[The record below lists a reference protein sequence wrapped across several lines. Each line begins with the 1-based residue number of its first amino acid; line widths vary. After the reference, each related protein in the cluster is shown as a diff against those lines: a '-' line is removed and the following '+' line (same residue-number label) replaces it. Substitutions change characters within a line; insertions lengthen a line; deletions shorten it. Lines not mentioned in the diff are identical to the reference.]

1 MKDFTNDEEIQT
13 IYYPEIEKLLKDA
26 TGASKVFVFD
36 HTLRKSSVK
45 NLNSL
50 GQKGAA
56 AGSVARVHCD
66 YTVDGAPRR
75 FK

>member
-26 TGASKVFVFD
+26 TGCSKVFVFD

-50 GQKGAA
+50 KGGAA